1 MSSPFL
7 RSTLAAACVCSLL
20 AGCGATPPPA
30 APSPLLIHTNTQV
43 MVPAHSPLRA
53 SLRVQAVRSQPIAPL
68 LQMPAVIDVLPE
80 RLVRVVPPLAGRVVA
95 LPKTL
100 GDTVHAG
107 DVLCVLDSAELASA
121 YSDAGKA
128 RATLE
133 QARLELARQK
143 ALAADSISAARD
155 LQAAQQAFDSAQNDA
170 RAASDRLAQLGVAAQ
185 ASSHR
190 RYVVRA
196 PIAGRVAELS
206 AALGGFWNDTS
217 ASLMTVADIS
227 QVWLTASVPE
237 REIGQVFEG
246 QPVTAS
252 LDAYPGQRFVGRV
265 QHLDDL
271 LDPATRTLKVRVA
284 LNNRDGLLKPGMFA
298 RAQFQSRPQQALVV
312 PDSALL
318 QMGLYT
324 RVFVETA
331 PFAYRSRIVATGR
344 AMEGYTEILSGL
356 KAGERVVIKDGALL
370 ND

>member
-1 MSSPFL
+1 MSSLFL
-7 RSTLAAACVCSLL
+7 RSTLAAACVGSLL

-43 MVPAHSPLRA
+43 SVPAHSPLRS
-53 SLRVQAVRSQPIAPL
+53 SLRVQAVRSQRIAPML
-68 LQMPAVIDVLPE
+68 EMPAVIDVLPE

-100 GDTVHAG
+100 GDTVRAG

-128 RATLE
+128 RATLQ

-143 ALAADSISAARD
+143 ALAADSIAAARD
-155 LQAAQQAFDSAQNDA
+155 LQTAQQAFDNAQNDA
-170 RAASDRLAQLGVAAQ
+170 RAAGDRLA
-185 ASSHR
+185 
-190 RYVVRA
+190 
-196 PIAGRVAELS
+196 P
-206 AALGGFWNDTS
+206 
-217 ASLMTVADIS
+217 LMTVADIS

-252 LDAYPGQRFVGRV
+252 LDAYPGQRFTGQV

-271 LDPATRTLKVRVA
+271 LDPTTRTLKVRVA
-284 LNNRDGLLKPGMFA
+284 LNNHDSLLKPGMFA
-298 RAQFQSRPQQALVV
+298 RAQFQARPQQALMV
-312 PDSALL
+312 PASALL

-324 RVFVETA
+324 RVFIETA
-331 PFAYRSRIVATGR
+331 PFVYRSRIVTTGR
-344 AMEGYTEILSGL
+344 AMDGYTEILSGL